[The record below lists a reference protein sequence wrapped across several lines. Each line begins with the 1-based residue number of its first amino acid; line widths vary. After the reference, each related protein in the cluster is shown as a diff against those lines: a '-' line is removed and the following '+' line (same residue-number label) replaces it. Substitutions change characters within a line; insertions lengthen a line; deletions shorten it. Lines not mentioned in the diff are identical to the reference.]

1 MLGYYKNPEATAEAI
16 RDGWF
21 YTGDYGYLTPDD
33 QVVITGRKKNIIVLS
48 NGKNIYPEEIEG
60 RLLRVEEIEEAVVR
74 GLRDERGDESA
85 LAAEVYLNTPVEESE
100 LRKKIGRELED
111 LPSYK
116 RIKEVSVRDEPFPKT
131 TSNKIKRD
139 EIRKN

>member
-1 MLGYYKNPEATAEAI
+1 MLFSRQEYWSGLPFSI
-16 RDGWF
+16 S
-21 YTGDYGYLTPDD
+21 GDLHDPGIQCSFLLSPASAG
-33 QVVITGRKKNIIVLS
+33 VTGRKKNIIVLS

-116 RIKEVSVRDEPFPKT
+116 RIKEITV
-131 TSNKIKRD
+131 RD